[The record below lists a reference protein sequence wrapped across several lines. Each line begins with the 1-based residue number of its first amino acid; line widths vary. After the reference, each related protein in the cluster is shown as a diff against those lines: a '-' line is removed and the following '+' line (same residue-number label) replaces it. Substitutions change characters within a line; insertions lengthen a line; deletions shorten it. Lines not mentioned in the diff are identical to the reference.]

1 MKKKFTLKKG
11 IYIFLGLLLAAALI
25 VGINYLITSN
35 SKESEAFLTKK
46 PEVKNMEDKKKQE
59 FCEWICTN
67 GIREDFKNFEVI
79 FKIIEDC
86 QENKI

>member
-1 MKKKFTLKKG
+1 MFYDTIKEKDRKE
-11 IYIFLGLLLAAALI
+11 YFLNESLYG
-25 VGINYLITSN
+25 GNITRF
-35 SKESEAFLTKK
+35 K
-46 PEVKNMEDKKKQE
+46 DKKKQE